1 MGPSDLAGGMS
12 IKDKA
17 VPSEPIHSGVSGL
30 LGGLRWGLWADWQEA
45 RESVGHRSG
54 EECPEQQ
61 DVCVV
66 CSGSCGWLV

>member
-30 LGGLRWGLWADWQEA
+30 LGGLRWGLWAV
-45 RESVGHRSG
+45 RI
-54 EECPEQQ
+54 EQNE
-61 DVCVV
+61 
-66 CSGSCGWLV
+66 GTA